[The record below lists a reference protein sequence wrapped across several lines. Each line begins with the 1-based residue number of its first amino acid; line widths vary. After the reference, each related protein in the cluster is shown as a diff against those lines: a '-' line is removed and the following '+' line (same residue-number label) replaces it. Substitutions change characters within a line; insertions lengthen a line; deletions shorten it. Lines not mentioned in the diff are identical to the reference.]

1 MERGFRVRTPI
12 AERLGI
18 EWPIFGFSHCRDVVA
33 AVSKAGGFGVLGS
46 SAFTPEQ
53 LELELRWLDGNVNG
67 RPYGVDVLVPAQ
79 LDEGPQASSQP
90 PELSAQHRS
99 FVGSLLDRFAVPEL
113 PDGARPELHLGW
125 AAMLKRSDVLAQID
139 LAFSHNVA
147 ALVNALGPLPGEYL
161 ERAHREG
168 CLVGSL
174 AGKPEHALA
183 HVGAGVDFIV
193 AQGTEAAG
201 HTGEIAT
208 MVLVPEV
215 VDAVGADVPVLAAG
229 GIGSG
234 RQLAAAMALG
244 AQGAWLGSIWLTSAE
259 SDTDPALKQM
269 MLDARCG
276 DTMRSKENSG
286 KPCRGLR
293 TPWREAWLADDSPG
307 TLPMPLQG
315 MLTYDAKLRIQQA
328 RRYDLAHVTVG
339 QVVGRMNKPQSVSQ
353 IVYGLAEEYIATVG
367 RMSAGI
373 AEMTAK

>member
-1 MERGFRVRTPI
+1 
-12 AERLGI
+12 
-18 EWPIFGFSHCRDVVA
+18 
-33 AVSKAGGFGVLGS
+33 
-46 SAFTPEQ
+46 
-53 LELELRWLDGNVNG
+53 
-67 RPYGVDVLVPAQ
+67 
-79 LDEGPQASSQP
+79 
-90 PELSAQHRS
+90 
-99 FVGSLLDRFAVPEL
+99 
-113 PDGARPELHLGW
+113 
-125 AAMLKRSDVLAQID
+125 
-139 LAFSHNVA
+139 
-147 ALVNALGPLPGEYL
+147 
-161 ERAHREG
+161 
-168 CLVGSL
+168 
-174 AGKPEHALA
+174 
-183 HVGAGVDFIV
+183 
-193 AQGTEAAG
+193 
-201 HTGEIAT
+201 
-208 MVLVPEV
+208 VLVPEV

-234 RQLAAAMALG
+234 RQLAAALALG